1 MGVTIETWR
10 ARIGLYSQPNKS
22 HKTDT
27 TQVMAAGGGSFS
39 CRPRH
44 VLLVIALLLL
54 LSGNIEMNPGP
65 SSRRQ
70 QDPQHIIP
78 SNRPY
83 TNKDEPF
90 TTTEVLG
97 ILQSP
102 DFSRVTTQP
111 PVKPRAGQV
120 FLYHFTDVNKRD
132 DWRCDQYHFHHDATR
147 EQPKADPKFK
157 KLFFVIKTRAGK
169 DKRFKKQAYI
179 LLGEDNHLV
188 LFQYIGDERVAEDLP
203 HGNSKNASVPYIRL
217 CPSVI
222 RAIKDVSSNFT
233 DTLTSL
239 NRQAA
244 SSDIPEVCKPRSR
257 LQAMNTRYRGQKDC
271 IKEGHPNRLDKTGE
285 PTLCNLVVASKNDTE
300 VDHKIGPEKG
310 KRKTPKRLK
319 NLQRVGCK
327 PTVRA
332 SSHSPDNEDNL
343 GSAEDSHVLPVRKI
357 QTPLDFGLEYNTA
370 LSAVG
375 ADKKLTLQSE
385 TGQTDHL
392 HPLTGDGANVLQTI
406 RREDTDQEASEAVDF
421 LKTILQDQRI
431 TSSSSI
437 THDDLLQTVREN
449 GSVCSPS
456 RDGTCQITCQDKQP
470 NSDTAVQTPGDVKLA
485 ETAPG
490 PPALANVSYENTQP
504 VSLEEFIHA
513 TVKDGRL
520 VKIIQ
525 LLLQI
530 QSTWNVHQQQS
541 YEQHKADEHRSSAST
556 HGSSGN
562 SCIKDSCSQWFSSSL
577 PITAST
583 LITQVR
589 NLWMADFNMTTDL
602 LLKTENVSSIFQ
614 QNTNSCH
621 LLPLLA
627 SLVLGAFK
635 MQADVVQIMETLKER
650 PGHLNPKGNDSSVE
664 VSKHVRLKIGRYT
677 VTGQDFIKL
686 NESSW
691 LDDSVIHA
699 FLHVL
704 EERFSK
710 EGTKVFI
717 FECFLAKLW
726 EKKNYGEWLYK
737 EVPLMEYTWILMPI
751 CRHSHWILLAANIR
765 NGNVCVINSKPSD
778 STQREIL
785 QHWKAYMECRT
796 RETKENLSVW
806 REAHGPVFPQTDG
819 SSCGVFILMAAEA
832 LLSGVCPAIMRNC
845 HVSGYREYVKQ
856 QLLDAADVETNDI
869 EENSIPSSEEVKI
882 VEIPSPSK
890 QDVEAQDVLERTSTQ
905 TSAIDFHKQSVNC
918 EELLRDMSN
927 VEVEPS
933 TDIAEERLDK
943 RGGLVDNTNIIVT
956 DGSHNNED
964 RRSVE
969 IIATGHMVSSYPDDT
984 SGFCPEDLHSYCEE
998 LFRNQKSSFVAL
1010 TLVCIM
1016 NGRLSLTALD
1026 DQGNTSPL
1034 KEYLSWGRQ
1043 LCNCEATTNTEIRN
1057 AFLGL
1062 EKFVSIS
1069 EQNTLVILRNT
1080 GIQRTLTTVIADHLQ
1095 EYIDIIDLK
1104 FIYLHIRVHEQ
1115 DGGFYVCLKR
1125 KMVEGLA
1132 RRFAKEVLQS
1142 NLALVLSHDSF
1153 GYFHFNLLFLTAVK
1167 NQLKSNDIQNIL
1179 ENTDR
1184 TFGGTFI
1191 HWMCFGR
1198 NAELCK
1204 SLSFCLTANQKAA
1217 CLTPCC
1223 ISGNSSIVQLLC
1235 IETDL
1240 THRLKNPKSEMTLPG
1255 IAHNMESSLTIIESY
1270 DTHALPPLHLSS
1282 LYGHAGV
1289 VSYLLES
1296 GFDVNAQLVENSGTN
1311 KPFLPGSTAVLAAAS
1326 KGNIDVVECL
1336 IQHGADLNLPDV
1348 MFNAP
1353 IHSACRS
1360 GNRDLM
1366 ALIARQCCISE
1377 GDAEGNTPLHIA
1389 CERGESDNVSM
1400 LLARGADCTM
1410 LNYKNEMPLD
1420 IVCKEGFLE
1429 VAKVILSQRGYPLPY
1444 DGSDT
1449 PLHKAC
1455 KAGFTDIIELLL
1467 QYDADRSVTV
1477 DGHHPLLIA
1486 AYSNNVDVVR
1496 ILLNI
1501 SSAKVVMC
1509 DSNIVS
1515 ECIRHGHIGTVK
1527 RLLEKGASV
1536 TGTDMDGYSPLDRAC
1551 EKGHLE
1557 IVKLLLE
1564 KGASVTGTDMDGY
1577 SPLDR
1582 ACEKGHLEIVKL
1594 LLEKGASVTG
1604 TDMDGYSPLD
1614 RACEKGHLEIVQL
1627 LLEKGASVTGTDMDG
1642 DSPLSRACEKGHPEI
1657 VKLLLEKGASM
1668 TCTDMDGYSPLARAC
1683 EKGLLETVKLLLE
1696 KGASV
1701 TSTDMDGDSPL
1712 ACACE
1717 KGHIEIVQ
1725 LLLEKGASVTGTDM
1739 NGDSPLACA
1748 CEQGHLEIVKLLLD
1762 KGASVTGTDMDGD
1775 SPLYRACKYGHLEI
1789 VKLLLE
1795 KGASVTG
1802 TDMEGESPLDRACE
1816 KGHLEIVKLLLE
1828 KGTSMTGTDMDWDSP
1843 LSRACEKGHIEI
1855 VKLLLEKE
1863 ASVTGTN
1870 MDWASLLF
1878 AECANGDIEIVK
1890 LLLEKG
1896 ASVTG
1901 TDMFGYSLIAIAYKM
1916 GHIDIVKLLLEKGAR
1931 ATGTDM
1937 NGNSL
1942 LSRACE
1948 NGHPEIVKLLLEKGA
1963 SVTCSGMFG
1972 YSPLDR
1978 ACGKGH
1984 LEIVKLLLEK
1994 GASATYRGIF
2004 AAYSPLDRA
2013 CFNGHIE
2020 IVKLLLEKGASVTGT
2035 DMDGYSPLGRA
2046 CEKGNLEIVK
2056 LLLEKGASVT
2066 GTNMDGYSPLSR
2078 ACKSGY
2084 PEIVKLLLEKGASVT
2099 GTDMDGYSPL
2109 DTACEKGHLEIVK
2122 LLLEKG
2128 ASVTCTDVNENSL
2141 LSRACKNGHLEIVK
2155 LLLEKGASVTCS
2167 DMFEYSPLAIV
2178 YKMGHMDIVK
2188 LLLEKG
2194 ASVTGTDTTRYSPVA
2209 RETIK
2214 LLLEKTGTVSDKNID
2229 RYFLLVRDCGKGV
2242 FVSGVYHFIRLS
2254 IKQWQHVGSNNEIS
2268 SFLKWALQNKHFVVF
2283 RMLLPIL
2290 PPDLSLEFILKELSC
2305 LDSPQALLL
2314 LTKMCNG
2321 ICFQNT
2327 LTAAKGLKN
2336 MKCIEICNLL
2346 NTDDVNDTLLHKV
2359 VACGSTDLVKR
2370 YFEKYPSGHH
2380 SDSCLIIA
2388 SRYGHT
2394 AIVDYLLHK
2403 FCNSVTYKKH
2413 IIRCN
2418 VLNIRTLFPDFYYTG
2433 VSRKYTTPLYEACY
2447 QEHTDIVRLL
2457 LQFEMCRSDKAV
2469 SASLH
2474 LVCERGNTDI
2484 LHLLLDSGTHVDH
2497 VDQSGS
2503 TGLYICCRHARDSA
2517 VQVLLENGAN
2527 PYHINNEGK
2536 TPIHAAME
2544 SNNFTVI
2551 KSILGYTTSLLHVPI
2566 SKLNNAYM
2574 FKLVSENI
2582 HKKLLASVDSDGNS
2596 LLHHAVRFGFPDSVA
2611 TLLERGV
2618 DGSLTNCKK
2627 ETAMHIA
2634 AERGC
2639 QKSVRLLIRY
2649 HHVGNVENMEKQTP
2663 LQCAASEG
2671 YLNIVEDLINCD
2683 SKVCLKGCLHLAA
2696 KSGHTE
2702 TVQHLINKGAA
2713 TNETDCQGDT
2723 PLHHACESGN
2733 IQTVNAL
2740 LSSNPDVNANGH
2752 KGRTPLHIACAR
2764 GYDGI
2769 ADCLLEHNADPNLR
2783 NKFNN
2788 TPLLSAVVEGHL
2800 DVIKVM
2806 VLKGAKTEISG
2817 ANGSNYL
2824 IACCTRGHLHVAKYL
2839 IENGA
2844 SISSVGLQCFS
2855 PFSVSLSDIFEEER
2869 ESIEDIQKTVKSG
2882 IEGMTSLH
2890 AAMDGGHFVLAE
2902 YLINQ
2907 GADVLE
2913 NDQYGKSILMKV
2925 CEKGN
2930 SQITRAFLSSG
2941 SVFPSTL
2948 RKHIIEGSSIQN
2960 TPASHQTE
2968 KKLNDTET
2976 MGETGTVIEVID
2988 EPDRDSVSVPP
2999 VKVACDCGHDHVA
3012 SILIAYSTGWL
3023 SDMDDSHLYA
3033 SKSPLHLAYDAGIM
3047 DVVACLLSSAT
3058 DSFAVDSSGY
3068 TISHKACEHGDVETL
3083 QNILKLSEEN
3093 KHQLCIKSNDGE
3105 MLCHIAS
3112 RRGHMNILQMLHEGG
3127 MDLDHLTDEGDN
3139 SLHLACSYDKHAVST
3154 FLLDTSPNLAWIRNH
3169 KGLTPLDIAMRRGNH
3184 KSVRIVCAHAK
3195 LTQYGRMQNT
3205 IWMYLCGSM
3214 DNISRLNV
3222 LVRCSNVMEM
3232 TDDHGNTPFHIAAK
3246 TGSTR
3251 AIEYLLKHDKKDCVK
3266 LKNSDGDTPL
3276 HVASYHGHSAVVR
3289 LLSPNFEKDVANN
3302 LGDTPLHLSCISA
3315 QRESV
3320 LTLLSANPN
3329 VNTENNYGDTPLHMA
3344 VHSCWITPN
3353 AKLSDTIRII
3363 QHLLPYAADPCC
3375 QNINGN
3381 TPLHVACSLGKIEIV
3396 ASLLSYYKDLSIMN
3410 RCGKTP
3416 LHVACECNH
3425 TSIVDLLLEVIRLRT
3440 LQNGDGGVY
3449 LDYQDIENGATCL
3462 HIACHRNS
3470 VQSVSLLLE
3479 HGAST
3484 TIKDNNGN
3492 MPIFVACEAG
3502 CVQVVRQLLP
3512 YSSYQDVNRFGE
3524 TLLLLACRTGHEDM
3538 FQIIVDWVYY
3548 CADQNIARWLLN
3560 VPVPNHRNMTALH
3573 ISCQMKNVYF
3583 VEQLLLRGSAPNTRD
3598 VHGQTAL
3605 HYSCINGCRVIVS
3618 LLLRYMADVS
3628 VCDEDLRTP
3637 LHYACEHK
3645 SLDIAEMLVMAGGSL
3660 YVRDRKGRTPLD
3672 MCSSE
3677 HRGLLKQSLRHLRK
3691 HHSTSS
3697 EDSSCSSKRIRH
3709 DSTKRGYTFEDAQTC
3724 PRPGSAPQLR
3734 RSQSMSE
3741 TRCVSSDEQCL
3752 QKE

>member
-44 VLLVIALLLL
+44 VLLVIGLLLL

-70 QDPQHIIP
+70 QDLQQMIP

-97 ILQSP
+97 ILRNP

-244 SSDIPEVCKPRSR
+244 SSDIPEVYKPRSR

-310 KRKTPKRLK
+310 KRKKPKRLK
-319 NLQRVGCK
+319 NLQRIGCK

-375 ADKKLTLQSE
+375 ADNKLTLQSE
-385 TGQTDHL
+385 TSDHL

-421 LKTILQDQRI
+421 LETILQDQRI

-449 GSVCSPS
+449 GLVCSPS

-490 PPALANVSYENTQP
+490 PPALANVSCENTQP

-602 LLKTENVSSIFQ
+602 LLKTENVSSICQ

-650 PGHLNPKGNDSSVE
+650 PGHLNPVGNDSSVE

-751 CRHSHWILLAANIR
+751 CRHSHWILLAANIK
-765 NGNVCVINSKPSD
+765 NGDVCVINSKPSD

-943 RGGLVDNTNIIVT
+943 RGGMVDNTNIIVT

-969 IIATGHMVSSYPDDT
+969 IISTGHMVSSYPDDT
-984 SGFCPEDLHSYCEE
+984 SGLCPEDLRSYCED

-1026 DQGNTSPL
+1026 DQENTSPL
-1034 KEYLSWGRQ
+1034 KEYLSWGCQ
-1043 LCNCEATTNTEIRN
+1043 LCSCEATTNTEIRN

-1191 HWMCFGR
+1191 HWMCFGS
-1198 NAELCK
+1198 NAELFK

-1240 THRLKNPKSEMTLPG
+1240 THRLKNPKSELTLPG

-1336 IQHGADLNLPDV
+1336 IQHGADLNLHDV

-1420 IVCKEGFLE
+1420 IVCKEGFLD

-1455 KAGFTDIIELLL
+1455 KAGFTDIIALLL

-1477 DGHHPLLIA
+1477 DGQHPLFIA

-1496 ILLNI
+1496 ILVNI

-1515 ECIRHGHIGTVK
+1515 ECVRHGHVRTVK
-1527 RLLEKGASV
+1527 LLLEKGASITGTDRYGYSPLATACFRGHLEIVKLLLEKGASV
-1536 TGTDMDGYSPLDRAC
+1536 SGTDMDGYSPLGRAC
-1551 EKGHLE
+1551 FKGHLELVKLLLEKGASVTDTDMDGHSPLATACFNGHLELVKLLLEKGASVTDTDMDGDSPLATACYRGHLE

-1564 KGASVTGTDMDGY
+1564 KGASVTGTDMDGDSPLATACENGHLELVKLLLEKGASVTDTDIDGY
-1577 SPLDR
+1577 SPLATACFNGHLETVKLLLEKGASVTGTDMDGDSSLGSACESGHLELVKLLLEKGASVTDTDMDGYSPLATACYRGHLEIVKLLLEKGASVTDTELDGDSPLAIACKYRHLEIVQLLLEKGASATGTDRYGYSLLATACKYGYLEIVKLLLEKGASVTGTNMDGYSLLATACKYGYLELVKLLLEKGASVTGTDMDGHSPLATACENGHLEIVKLLLEKGASVTGTDINGYSPLGR
-1582 ACEKGHLEIVKL
+1582 ACESGYLELVKLLLEKGVIVTGTDMDGDSSLGRACFNGHLEIVKL

-1604 TDMDGYSPLD
+1604 TDMDGDSPLG
-1614 RACEKGHLEIVQL
+1614 RACGNGHLEIVQL

-1642 DSPLSRACEKGHPEI
+1642 DSPLGRACG
-1657 VKLLLEKGASM
+1657 
-1668 TCTDMDGYSPLARAC
+1668 
-1683 EKGLLETVKLLLE
+1683 
-1696 KGASV
+1696 
-1701 TSTDMDGDSPL
+1701 
-1712 ACACE
+1712 
-1717 KGHIEIVQ
+1717 
-1725 LLLEKGASVTGTDM
+1725 
-1739 NGDSPLACA
+1739 N
-1748 CEQGHLEIVKLLLD
+1748 
-1762 KGASVTGTDMDGD
+1762 
-1775 SPLYRACKYGHLEI
+1775 GHLEI

-1802 TDMEGESPLDRACE
+1802 TDMDGDSPLGRACGN
-1816 KGHLEIVKLLLE
+1816 GHLEIVQ
-1828 KGTSMTGTDMDWDSP
+1828 
-1843 LSRACEKGHIEI
+1843 
-1855 VKLLLEKE
+1855 
-1863 ASVTGTN
+1863 
-1870 MDWASLLF
+1870 
-1878 AECANGDIEIVK
+1878 
-1890 LLLEKG
+1890 
-1896 ASVTG
+1896 
-1901 TDMFGYSLIAIAYKM
+1901 
-1916 GHIDIVKLLLEKGAR
+1916 
-1931 ATGTDM
+1931 
-1937 NGNSL
+1937 
-1942 LSRACE
+1942 
-1948 NGHPEIVKLLLEKGA
+1948 
-1963 SVTCSGMFG
+1963 
-1972 YSPLDR
+1972 
-1978 ACGKGH
+1978 
-1984 LEIVKLLLEK
+1984 
-1994 GASATYRGIF
+1994 
-2004 AAYSPLDRA
+2004 
-2013 CFNGHIE
+2013 
-2020 IVKLLLEKGASVTGT
+2020 LLLEKGASVTGT
-2035 DMDGYSPLGRA
+2035 DMDRDSPLATACKYGYLETVQLLLEKGANVTGTDMDGDSPLGRA
-2046 CEKGNLEIVK
+2046 CGNGHLEIVQ
-2056 LLLEKGASVT
+2056 LLLE
-2066 GTNMDGYSPLSR
+2066 N
-2078 ACKSGY
+2078 
-2084 PEIVKLLLEKGASVT
+2084 GASVT
-2099 GTDMDGYSPL
+2099 GTDRYGYSL
-2109 DTACEKGHLEIVK
+2109 LATACKYGHLEIVK
-2122 LLLEKG
+2122 LLLK
-2128 ASVTCTDVNENSL
+2128 
-2141 LSRACKNGHLEIVK
+2141 
-2155 LLLEKGASVTCS
+2155 
-2167 DMFEYSPLAIV
+2167 
-2178 YKMGHMDIVK
+2178 
-2188 LLLEKG
+2188 
-2194 ASVTGTDTTRYSPVA
+2194 
-2209 RETIK
+2209 
-2214 LLLEKTGTVSDKNID
+2214 KTGTVSDAD
-2229 RYFLLVRDCGKGV
+2229 LLLVRDCRKGF
-2242 FVSGVYHFIRLS
+2242 FVSDVYQFIQRS
-2254 IKQWQHVGSNNEIS
+2254 IKEWQHVSRNNEIS
-2268 SFLKWALQNKHFVVF
+2268 SFLKWVLRNKHFVVF

-2290 PPDLSLEFILKELSC
+2290 PPDISLEFTLKELGC

-2314 LTKMCNG
+2314 LTKMCNLT
-2321 ICFQNT
+2321 CFQNT
-2327 LTAAKGLKN
+2327 LTAAKGFKN
-2336 MKCIEICNLL
+2336 MKCIEILNLL
-2346 NTDDVNDTLLHKV
+2346 NTLDVKGTLLHKV

-2388 SRYGHT
+2388 SRHGHT

-2403 FCNSVTYKKH
+2403 FCNDITYKKH
-2413 IIRCN
+2413 IIRYK
-2418 VLNIRTLFPDFYYTG
+2418 VPHIRTLLPDFHYSG
-2433 VSRKYTTPLYEACY
+2433 VNRKYTTPLYEACY
-2447 QEHTDIVRLL
+2447 QGHTDIVRLL
-2457 LQFEMCRSDKAV
+2457 LQFEMCRSDQAV
-2469 SASLH
+2469 SSSLY
-2474 LVCERGNTDI
+2474 LVCERGNIDI
-2484 LHLLLDSGTHVDH
+2484 LHLLLDSGAHVDH

-2527 PYHINNEGK
+2527 PCHVNNEGK

-2551 KSILGYTTSLLHVPI
+2551 KSILVYTTSLLHVPI
-2566 SKLNNAYM
+2566 SMLNNAHV
-2574 FKLVSENI
+2574 FKLVSENV

-2649 HHVGNVENMEKQTP
+2649 HHAGNVENMDKQTP

-2671 YLNIVEDLINCD
+2671 YLNIVKDLINCD
-2683 SKVCLKGCLHLAA
+2683 SNVSLKGCLHLAA
-2696 KSGHTE
+2696 RSGHTE
-2702 TVQHLINKGAA
+2702 TVQNLINKGAA
-2713 TNETDCQGDT
+2713 TNEIDCQGDT

-2733 IQTVNAL
+2733 VQTVNAL

-2752 KGRTPLHIACAR
+2752 KGRSPLHIACAR
-2764 GYDGI
+2764 GYDVI
-2769 ADCLLEHNADPNLR
+2769 AECLLEHNADPNLR

-2824 IACCTRGHLHVAKYL
+2824 TACCTRGHLHVAKYL

-2844 SISSVGLQCFS
+2844 SISSIGLQCFS

-2890 AAMDGGHFVLAE
+2890 AAMDGDHFGLAE

-2913 NDQYGKSILMKV
+2913 NDQYGKSMLMKV

-2930 SQITRAFLSSG
+2930 SQVTKVFLSSW
-2941 SVFPSTL
+2941 SVCQL
-2948 RKHIIEGSSIQN
+2948 RKHIIEGCTIQN
-2960 TPASHQTE
+2960 TPASNQTE
-2968 KKLNDTET
+2968 KKLNDTVT
-2976 MGETGTVIEVID
+2976 MRETGTVIEVID
-2988 EPDRDSVSVPP
+2988 EPDRDSISVPP

-3012 SILIAYSTGWL
+3012 SILIAYSAGWL

-3033 SKSPLHLAYDAGIM
+3033 SKSPLHLAYDAGFM
-3047 DVVACLLSSAT
+3047 DVVACLLPSAT
-3058 DSFAVDSSGY
+3058 NSFAVDSSGY
-3068 TISHKACEHGDVETL
+3068 TIFHKACEHGDVETL
-3083 QNILKLSEEN
+3083 QNIMKFSVEN
-3093 KHQLCIKSNDGE
+3093 KQQLCIKSNDGE

-3112 RRGHMNILQMLHEGG
+3112 RRGHITILQMLLKEV

-3139 SLHLACSYDKHAVST
+3139 ALHLACSYDKHIVCT
-3154 FLLDTSPNLAWIRNH
+3154 FLLDTIPNLAWIRNR

-3184 KSVRIVCAHAK
+3184 KIVRIFFAHSK

-3205 IWMYLCGSM
+3205 IWMYLCESM
-3214 DNISRLNV
+3214 DNKNRLNV
-3222 LVRCSNVMEM
+3222 LIRCSNVMEM

-3251 AIEYLLKHDKKDCVK
+3251 AIDYLLKHDKKDCVK

-3276 HVASYHGHSAVVR
+3276 HVASYHGYSSAVR
-3289 LLSPNFEKDVANN
+3289 SLLCQSHVNDKNNYNETALHLSSFNTHLDTVVALLTGGASVDCRNFQ
-3302 LGDTPLHLSCISA
+3302 GDSPLHLLFHG
-3315 QRESV
+3315 
-3320 LTLLSANPN
+3320 LTNKPN
-3329 VNTENNYGDTPLHMA
+3329 VNVAPVVTILRPYL
-3344 VHSCWITPN
+3344 V
-3353 AKLSDTIRII
+3353 SD
-3363 QHLLPYAADPCC
+3363 ADPC
-3375 QNINGN
+3375 QNDFGN
-3381 TPLHVACSLGKIEIV
+3381 TPLHVACCTGELAIV
-3396 ASLLSYYKDLSIMN
+3396 GELLPWYKDLSMRN
-3410 RCGKTP
+3410 THGKTP
-3416 LHVACECNH
+3416 LHIACECGH
-3425 TSIVDLLLEVIRLRT
+3425 GVIVDLLLDVMWLRKSFGEEFDDFINHQDTVNRSTPLHLASRLCSQAVT
-3440 LQNGDGGVY
+3440 VL
-3449 LDYQDIENGATCL
+3449 I
-3462 HIACHRNS
+3462 
-3470 VQSVSLLLE
+3470 E
-3479 HGAST
+3479 HGANT
-3484 TIKDNNGN
+3484 TIKDNDGN
-3492 MPIFVACEAG
+3492 TPIFVAYLAG
-3502 CVQVVRQLLP
+3502 QVQIVKYLLP
-3512 YSSYQDVNRFGE
+3512 HTLCLDVSGSGD
-3524 TLLLLACRTGHEDM
+3524 TLLHEVCRSEQVEMFRVIIDWLGSIDPRIACNAVNTSNSAK
-3538 FQIIVDWVYY
+3538 QTP
-3548 CADQNIARWLLN
+3548 L
-3560 VPVPNHRNMTALH
+3560 HRSSENGN
-3573 ISCQMKNVYF
+3573 SYF
-3583 VEQLLLRGSAPNTRD
+3583 VEQLLLMGAMPNNPDTRR
-3598 VHGQTAL
+3598 QTPL
-3605 HYSCINGCRVIVS
+3605 HYACIGRC
-3618 LLLRYMADVS
+3618 LLVVKHLLKHDAHTNA
-3628 VCDEDLRTP
+3628 CDDFMRTP
-3637 LHYACEHK
+3637 LHYACEIGR
-3645 SLDIAEMLVMAGGSL
+3645 LDIAQELIKAGGDP
-3660 YVRDRKGRTPLD
+3660 YIHDRDGRTPLD
-3672 MCSSE
+3672 MCCTE
-3677 HRGLLKQSLRHLRK
+3677 HRATVMKSLRYLRK
-3691 HHSTSS
+3691 RQATCS
-3697 EDSSCSSKRIRH
+3697 EDPPYSSKR
-3709 DSTKRGYTFEDAQTC
+3709 TKRDPSNGRGCTFEDAQTC
-3724 PRPGSAPQLR
+3724 PRSGSAPRLR
-3734 RSQSMSE
+3734 RSESMGE
-3741 TRCVSSDEQCL
+3741 TRCVSSDDRCL